1 MRGRQTGPATHY
13 GGAVTSSLLTDLYEL
28 TMLRAAR
35 EAGVADRRCVFEVFA
50 RSLPEGRRYGAL
62 AGTGRVLEAIADF
75 RFDDSDLRYLR
86 STGVLD
92 EDTLDHLAQYRFTG
106 DVHGY
111 AEGELYFPN
120 SPVLRVEGTF
130 GNAVLLETVILS
142 IINHDSGVAS
152 VGSRMVTAARGRPCI
167 EMGGRRVHEDAA
179 IHAARGAYVVGF
191 DSTSNLAAGAHYRIP
206 VAGTAAHAFT
216 LLFDTEEEA
225 FRAQLASQGTDT
237 ALLVDTYDVEQAVRT
252 AVELAGPEL
261 GAVRLDSGDLEEQ
274 AGSLRKL
281 LDSLGATGTRITAT
295 GDLDEYRVEELASVG
310 SRMVTAARGR
320 PCIEMGGRRV
330 HEDAA
335 IHAARGAYVVGFDST
350 SNLAAGAHYRI
361 PVAGTAA
368 HAFTLLF
375 DTEEEAFRAQLAS
388 QGTDTALLVDTYDVE
403 QAVRTAVEL
412 AGPELGAVRLD
423 SGDLEEQAGSLRKL
437 LDSLGA
443 TGTRITATG
452 DLDEYRVEELA
463 DAPVDG
469 YGIGTK
475 LVTGGGHPAPGFVY
489 KLVEREGSDG
499 QMHPV
504 GKKSRSKATLGAGKH
519 AYRMLVGGRAHAE
532 LVLPG
537 EAEVAE
543 FERELHAELNTAGAS
558 ADWGRTELRPLQVPL
573 ILGGE
578 PVESLSQPE
587 LVQQARRRHQ
597 ESLTE
602 LGLSPDDGPDGPVAI
617 PTVTDGT
624 EAARVLR

>member
-179 IHAARGAYVVGF
+179 IHAARAAYVVGF

-281 LDSLGATGTRITAT
+281 LDSLGAT
-295 GDLDEYRVEELASVG
+295 S
-310 SRMVTAARGR
+310 
-320 PCIEMGGRRV
+320 
-330 HEDAA
+330 
-335 IHAARGAYVVGFDST
+335 
-350 SNLAAGAHYRI
+350 
-361 PVAGTAA
+361 
-368 HAFTLLF
+368 
-375 DTEEEAFRAQLAS
+375 
-388 QGTDTALLVDTYDVE
+388 
-403 QAVRTAVEL
+403 
-412 AGPELGAVRLD
+412 
-423 SGDLEEQAGSLRKL
+423 
-437 LDSLGA
+437 
-443 TGTRITATG
+443 TRITATG